1 MRPERVNCHFGWKGV
16 SAALACLVLQGALFA
31 QGVHVSLRGT
41 ANPLPGTYKQDRYQD
56 VQVMGNYAYVG
67 QFASNVGVLIF
78 DISNASA
85 PVMVAKYATPTVSAD
100 MEYLQ
105 VGNNVGYFASGRGGG
120 VHIVDLSNPLQPKL
134 ITRLTSANGAYDNV
148 ENTFLDGTH
157 LYIPNYRNNSPAVEI
172 WDVST
177 PSVPRL
183 IRTVIGTDP
192 VASHDVVVMNNKMYI
207 AGWGGHIDIWDVT
220 NVDTQTPVLLG
231 TFTSETHA
239 QFMWPT
245 ADGNFLV
252 VPHELTP
259 VGDVRIYNISNPSN
273 VVQVAALAA
282 SSLGIGAITPAEA
295 KVVGDL
301 LYVAW
306 DQAGLVIFDIGNPAS
321 PVLVGAYDTYTG
333 PNNAS
338 FQGGIGV
345 YPFLAQNKILLTDT
359 AFGLFVL
366 DASNVS
372 QSPALYNLTMTPA
385 SIPGGL
391 STTGNVFL
399 AGVAQSGGFAVTISG
414 SGPAASGSVVVPA
427 GTTSGK
433 FSEHTTAVTSTATA
447 VVTASDGTYN
457 VSANLTV
464 TPPVPSSAAFNPSKV
479 TGGSNSNF
487 SVTLNVA
494 PAVDTTIPI
503 TVVSGG
509 GAIASIPSSVTVTAG
524 FTKGSVVVGTSPVST
539 QTIVQVSATLN
550 GKTKTGSLT
559 VQ

>member
-1 MRPERVNCHFGWKGV
+1 MSQLKALRVVGKSLFV
-16 SAALACLVLQGALFA
+16 LVASLLLQGIVLA
-31 QGVHVSLRGT
+31 QGVHVNLVGA
-41 ANPLPGTYKQDRYQD
+41 ANPFPGTYKQDRYQD
-56 VQVMGNYAYVG
+56 IQVMGHYAYVG
-67 QFASNVGVLIF
+67 QFASNTGVLIF
-78 DISNASA
+78 DISNPSA
-85 PVMVAKYATPTVSAD
+85 PVMVTKYVTPNVSAD

-183 IRTVIGTDP
+183 ITTVMGTDP
-192 VASHDVVVMNNKMYI
+192 VASHDVVVVNNKMYI

-259 VGDVRIYNISNPSN
+259 VGDVRIYKVSDPTN
-273 VVQVAALAA
+273 VVQVAALTA
-282 SSLGIGAITPAEA
+282 SNLGIGAVTPAEV
-295 KVVGDL
+295 KVFGNMA
-301 LYVAW
+301 YVAW
-306 DQAGLVIFDIGNPAS
+306 DQAGLVIFDISDPGT
-321 PVLVGAYDTYTG
+321 PVMVGAYDSFSG
-333 PNNAS
+333 PNNVS
-338 FQGGIGV
+338 FQGGIAV
-345 YPFLAQNKILLTDT
+345 YPFLGQNQILLTDT

-366 DASNVS
+366 DATNVS
-372 QSPALYNLTMTPA
+372 QSPALYNLTMTPS

-391 STTGNVFL
+391 SSTGNVFL
-399 AGVAQSGGFAVTISG
+399 VGIAQSGGLPVTISG
-414 SGPAASGSVVVPA
+414 TGPAASGSVVVPVGA
-427 GTTSGK
+427 TSAK
-433 FSEHTTAVTSTATA
+433 FSEHTTAVTSNMTA
-447 VVTASDGTYN
+447 VVTASDGTYSA
-457 VSANLTV
+457 SANLTV
-464 TPPVPSSAAFNPSKV
+464 TPPTVSGAAFSPSKV
-479 TGGSNSNF
+479 TGGSNTNF
-487 SVTLNVA
+487 IVTLNVA
-494 PAVDTTIPI
+494 PIVDTTIPI
-503 TVVSGG
+503 AVVSGG
-509 GAIASIPSSVTVTAG
+509 TAVASIPASVTVTAG
-524 FTKGSVVVGTSPVST
+524 STQGSVVVATNSVST
-539 QTIVQVSATLN
+539 QTTVQVSATLN